1 MEQIG
6 ALDFRRFIAAG
17 GGGIAGR
24 SGGRRNAIYLSGRQR
39 IDIYFTD

>member
-1 MEQIG
+1 M
-6 ALDFRRFIAAG
+6 
-17 GGGIAGR
+17 AGR